1 MNGISASK
9 VVNAIVV
16 RGRDQVMLKVTVAE
30 MDRTVIKQLGI
41 NLNSSVSF
49 GSTVLNFNTANPF
62 TVNGLLS
69 AANTSNAN
77 GVQVT
82 TPNSPAG
89 ITGTFRSV
97 TANLQAM
104 EQVGVI
110 RTLAEPTLNAI
121 SGETAH
127 FLAGGQFPYPVPSAL
142 GQVPGIAVSE
152 LRCRSELHA
161 RRAVGRSHQPTRFI
175 GSLGA

>member
-1 MNGISASK
+1 MNAASASK
-9 VVNAIVV
+9 VVNAIVI

-30 MDRTVIKQLGI
+30 MNRTVIKQLGI

-49 GSTVLNFNTANPF
+49 GSAVLNFNTANPF
-62 TVNGLLS
+62 TVNGPLS
-69 AANTSNAN
+69 AANTFNAN
-77 GVQVT
+77 GGAGGLTSHGV
-82 TPNSPAG
+82 PNSPAG

-127 FLAGGQFPYPVPSAL
+127 FLAGGQFPYPVPAAL
-142 GQVPGIAVSE
+142 GQVPGI
-152 LRCRSELHA
+152 
-161 RRAVGRSHQPTRFI
+161 SHFRT
-175 GSLGA
+175 SV